1 MKMVIL
7 KHSGQKWAGWEKS
20 VNPFFLSKAM
30 KRILILIGIII
41 FGCRSSPETS
51 FDNLNQAFIS
61 WYFKYHPV
69 ESTRYNMSKNNG
81 RFSLNT
87 KTEMDEYY
95 ADISRF
101 LIELSQI
108 DATKIAHN
116 SRIDYNILYSQ
127 LEKMKY
133 VIDEIKPW
141 EWNPLWTLDELHD
154 GLYILS
160 ERENIDMDNRVSAIQ
175 SRLGKIPELLENSKI
190 LMIAHSKIH
199 ILYSNTRV
207 DKLLILLQQLPLKLN
222 SDNITLDNIDDL
234 IKKSTVALEDFK
246 NWINSQAVKF
256 DEINFPS
263 DVSLIQNGFNH
274 FTGGK
279 YLSPHVYELAKKK
292 LIPIQDRLF
301 HLTLPFYLKEN
312 DEPVWLDRADTLEV
326 IQWTIDD
333 IYNNPKNKIRNDEV
347 LSRFYKS
354 LTAIEIFCYTKSIL
368 PRKKNKTIKLEFAPD
383 YSSSQSPVFLFDNHP
398 KKVSMDIVY
407 NIKAPE
413 GDFGEYNL
421 NQQEIDIINA
431 MHILPGYGIQLGY
444 SQNYASMIRYLFP
457 DLVTASGW
465 KFYALNMLI
474 EEGYANWDQEYHI
487 LKLKEEISIIART
500 IMEMRYYSREI
511 NREDAIKFLREMAF
525 MKENEAQLAQM
536 ETDLNYFSGTA
547 SFIGVMEL
555 NSLLAEYKRK
565 QGDNF
570 VLSEFHRLILQD
582 GIIPLFELKKR
593 VLLP

>member
-1 MKMVIL
+1 MVIL

-354 LTAIEIFCYTKSIL
+354 LTAIEKFCYTKSIL

-536 ETDLNYFSGTA
+536 KTDLNYFSGTA

>member
-1 MKMVIL
+1 MVIL
-7 KHSGQKWAGWEKS
+7 KRSGQKWAGWEKS

-354 LTAIEIFCYTKSIL
+354 LTAIEKFCYTKSIL
-368 PRKKNKTIKLEFAPD
+368 PREKNKTIKLEFAPD

-407 NIKAPE
+407 NIKAPVD
-413 GDFGEYNL
+413 DFGEYNL
-421 NQQEIDIINA
+421 NRQEIDIINA
-431 MHILPGYGIQLGY
+431 THILPGYGLQLGY

>member
-1 MKMVIL
+1 
-7 KHSGQKWAGWEKS
+7 
-20 VNPFFLSKAM
+20 
-30 KRILILIGIII
+30 
-41 FGCRSSPETS
+41 
-51 FDNLNQAFIS
+51 
-61 WYFKYHPV
+61 
-69 ESTRYNMSKNNG
+69 
-81 RFSLNT
+81 
-87 KTEMDEYY
+87 
-95 ADISRF
+95 
-101 LIELSQI
+101 
-108 DATKIAHN
+108 
-116 SRIDYNILYSQ
+116 
-127 LEKMKY
+127 MKY

-354 LTAIEIFCYTKSIL
+354 LTAIEKFCYTKSIL

>member
-1 MKMVIL
+1 MVIL

-333 IYNNPKNKIRNDEV
+333 IYNNPKNKIKNDEV

-354 LTAIEIFCYTKSIL
+354 LTAIEFFCYTKSIL

>member
-1 MKMVIL
+1 
-7 KHSGQKWAGWEKS
+7 
-20 VNPFFLSKAM
+20 M

-51 FDNLNQAFIS
+51 FDNLNQAFIN

-69 ESTRYNMSKNNG
+69 ESTRYNMSKDNG

-87 KTEMDEYY
+87 KLEMDEYY

-108 DATKIAHN
+108 DATKIAPN
-116 SRIDYNILYSQ
+116 SRIDYNILYSK

-133 VIDEIKPW
+133 EIDELKPW
-141 EWNPLWTLDELHD
+141 KWNPLWTLDKLHD

-160 ERENIDMDNRVSAIQ
+160 EREGMDMDDRVSAIQ

-190 LMIAHSKIH
+190 LMTAHSKIH

-207 DKLLILLQQLPLKLN
+207 DKLLILLQELPLKLN
-222 SDNITLDNIDDL
+222 SDNITLDNIDEL
-234 IKKSTVALEDFK
+234 IKKSNLALEVYK
-246 NWINSQAVKF
+246 NWINSQSVKF

-263 DVSLIQNGFNH
+263 DLSLIQNGFHH

-279 YLSPHVYELAKKK
+279 YLFPHVYELAKQK

-301 HLTLPFYLKEN
+301 NLALPFYLKEN

-347 LSRFYKS
+347 LSRFYES
-354 LTAIEIFCYTKSIL
+354 LTAIEKFCYTKSLL

-398 KKVSMDIVY
+398 KKVSRDIVY
-407 NIKAPE
+407 NIKAPVD
-413 GDFGEYNL
+413 DFGEYNL
-421 NQQEIDIINA
+421 NRQEIDIINA
-431 MHILPGYGIQLGY
+431 THILPGYGLQLGY

-457 DLVTASGW
+457 DLVTVSGW
-465 KFYALNMLI
+465 KSYALNMLI
-474 EEGYANWDQEYHI
+474 EEGYGNWAQEYHI
-487 LKLKEEISIIART
+487 LKLKEELSIIARV
-500 IMEMRYYSREI
+500 IMEMRYYSGEI
-511 NREDAIKFLREMAF
+511 NREDAKNYLMEMAF
-525 MKENEAQLAQM
+525 MKEDEAQLAQM
-536 ETDLNYFSGTA
+536 ESDLDYFSGTA
-547 SFIGVMEL
+547 SFIGIMEL

-565 QGDNF
+565 QEDNF
-570 VLSEFHRLILQD
+570 LLSEFHRLILKD
-582 GIIPLFELKKR
+582 GVIPLFELKKR
-593 VLLP
+593 VLPP

>member
-1 MKMVIL
+1 MVIL

-246 NWINSQAVKF
+246 NWINSQTVKF

-279 YLSPHVYELAKKK
+279 YLSTHVYELAKKK

-333 IYNNPKNKIRNDEV
+333 IYNDPKNKIRNDEV

-354 LTAIEIFCYTKSIL
+354 LTAIEKFCYTKSIL

>member
-1 MKMVIL
+1 MVIL

-190 LMIAHSKIH
+190 LMTAHSKIH

-246 NWINSQAVKF
+246 NWINSQAIKS

-263 DVSLIQNGFNH
+263 DVSLTQNGFNH

-487 LKLKEEISIIART
+487 LKLKEEISIITRT

>member
-1 MKMVIL
+1 MVIL

-87 KTEMDEYY
+87 KIEMDEYY

-246 NWINSQAVKF
+246 NWINSQTVKF
-256 DEINFPS
+256 DEINFPL

-333 IYNNPKNKIRNDEV
+333 IYNNPKNKIKNDEV

-354 LTAIEIFCYTKSIL
+354 LTAIEKFCYTKSIL

>member
-1 MKMVIL
+1 MVIL

-51 FDNLNQAFIS
+51 FNNLTQAFIS

-354 LTAIEIFCYTKSIL
+354 LTAIEKFCYTKSIL

>member
-1 MKMVIL
+1 MVIL

-246 NWINSQAVKF
+246 NWINSQTVKF

-333 IYNNPKNKIRNDEV
+333 IYNDPKNKIRNDEV

-354 LTAIEIFCYTKSIL
+354 LTAIEKFCYTKSIL

>member
-1 MKMVIL
+1 MVIL

-87 KTEMDEYY
+87 KIEMDEYY

-141 EWNPLWTLDELHD
+141 EWNPLWILDKLHD

-207 DKLLILLQQLPLKLN
+207 DNLLILLQQLPLKLN

-333 IYNNPKNKIRNDEV
+333 IYNDPKNKIRNDEV
-347 LSRFYKS
+347 LSGFYKS
-354 LTAIEIFCYTKSIL
+354 LTAIEKFCYTKSIL
-368 PRKKNKTIKLEFAPD
+368 PREKNKTIKLEFAPD

-570 VLSEFHRLILQD
+570 VLSEFHKLILQD

>member
-1 MKMVIL
+1 MVIL
-7 KHSGQKWAGWEKS
+7 KRSGQKWAGWEKS

-69 ESTRYNMSKNNG
+69 ESTRYNMSENNG

-274 FTGGK
+274 FIGGK

-333 IYNNPKNKIRNDEV
+333 IYNNPKNKIKNDEV

-354 LTAIEIFCYTKSIL
+354 LTAIENFCYTKSIL

-444 SQNYASMIRYLFP
+444 SQNSASMIRYLFP

>member
-1 MKMVIL
+1 
-7 KHSGQKWAGWEKS
+7 
-20 VNPFFLSKAM
+20 M

-175 SRLGKIPELLENSKI
+175 SRLEKIPELLENSKI

-354 LTAIEIFCYTKSIL
+354 LTAIEKFCYTKSIL
-368 PRKKNKTIKLEFAPD
+368 PRKKNKTIKLEFTPD

-413 GDFGEYNL
+413 GDFGEYKL

-457 DLVTASGW
+457 DLVTASGC

>member
-1 MKMVIL
+1 MVIL
-7 KHSGQKWAGWEKS
+7 KRSGQKWAGWEKS

-141 EWNPLWTLDELHD
+141 EWNPLWTLDEIYD

-175 SRLGKIPELLENSKI
+175 SRLEKIPEILENSKI
-190 LMIAHSKIH
+190 LMVAHSKIH

-207 DKLLILLQQLPLKLN
+207 DKLLILLRQLPLKLN

-234 IKKSTVALEDFK
+234 IKKSTIALENFK
-246 NWINSQAVKF
+246 IWINSQAVKF

-263 DVSLIQNGFNH
+263 NVSLIQNGFNH

-354 LTAIEIFCYTKSIL
+354 LTAIEKFCYTKSIL

-383 YSSSQSPVFLFDNHP
+383 YSISQSPVFLFDNHP

-413 GDFGEYNL
+413 GDFGEYKL

-444 SQNYASMIRYLFP
+444 SQNYASIIRYLFP
-457 DLVTASGW
+457 DLITTSGW

-536 ETDLNYFSGTA
+536 ETDLHYFSGTA

-555 NSLLAEYKRK
+555 NSLLAEYKHT

>member
-1 MKMVIL
+1 
-7 KHSGQKWAGWEKS
+7 
-20 VNPFFLSKAM
+20 M
-30 KRILILIGIII
+30 KRILILIGIIT

-51 FDNLNQAFIS
+51 FDNLNQAFIN

-87 KTEMDEYY
+87 KLEMDEYY

-108 DATKIAHN
+108 DATKIAPN
-116 SRIDYNILYSQ
+116 SRIDYNILYSK

-133 VIDEIKPW
+133 EIDEIKPW
-141 EWNPLWTLDELHD
+141 KWNPLWTLDKLHD

-160 ERENIDMDNRVSAIQ
+160 EREGMDMDDRVSAIQ

-190 LMIAHSKIH
+190 LMTAHSKIH

-207 DKLLILLQQLPLKLN
+207 DKLLILLQELPLKLN
-222 SDNITLDNIDDL
+222 SDNITLDNIDEL
-234 IKKSTVALEDFK
+234 IKKSNLALEVYK
-246 NWINSQAVKF
+246 NWINSQSVKF

-263 DVSLIQNGFNH
+263 DLSLIQNGFHH

-279 YLSPHVYELAKKK
+279 YLFPHVYELAKQK

-301 HLTLPFYLKEN
+301 NLAIPFYLKEN

-347 LSRFYKS
+347 LSRFYES
-354 LTAIEIFCYTKSIL
+354 LTAIEKFCYTKSLL

-398 KKVSMDIVY
+398 KEVSMNIVY
-407 NIKAPE
+407 NIKAPVD
-413 GDFGEYNL
+413 DFGEYNL
-421 NQQEIDIINA
+421 NRQEIDIINA
-431 MHILPGYGIQLGY
+431 THILPGYGLQLGY

-457 DLVTASGW
+457 DLVTVSGW
-465 KFYALNMLI
+465 KSYALNMLI
-474 EEGYANWDQEYHI
+474 EEGYGNWAQEYHI
-487 LKLKEEISIIART
+487 LKLKEELSIIARV
-500 IMEMRYYSREI
+500 IMEMRYYSGEI
-511 NREDAIKFLREMAF
+511 NREDAKNYLMEMAF
-525 MKENEAQLAQM
+525 MKEDEAQLAQM
-536 ETDLNYFSGTA
+536 ESDLDYFSGTA
-547 SFIGVMEL
+547 SFIGIMEL

-565 QGDNF
+565 QEDNF
-570 VLSEFHRLILQD
+570 LLSEFHRLILKD
-582 GIIPLFELKKR
+582 GVIPLFELKKR
-593 VLLP
+593 VLPP

>member
-1 MKMVIL
+1 
-7 KHSGQKWAGWEKS
+7 
-20 VNPFFLSKAM
+20 M

-141 EWNPLWTLDELHD
+141 EWNPLWTLDGLHD

-347 LSRFYKS
+347 LSRFYES
-354 LTAIEIFCYTKSIL
+354 LTAIEKFCYTKSLL
-368 PRKKNKTIKLEFAPD
+368 PRKKNKTIKLEFAPN

-407 NIKAPE
+407 NIKAPVD
-413 GDFGEYNL
+413 DFGEYNL
-421 NQQEIDIINA
+421 NRQEIDIINA
-431 MHILPGYGIQLGY
+431 THILPGYGLQLGY

>member
-1 MKMVIL
+1 MVIL

-20 VNPFFLSKAM
+20 VNHFFLSKAM

-81 RFSLNT
+81 KYSLNT
-87 KTEMDEYY
+87 KIEMDEYY

-175 SRLGKIPELLENSKI
+175 SRLEKIPELLENSKI

-354 LTAIEIFCYTKSIL
+354 LTAIEKFCYTKSIL

-487 LKLKEEISIIART
+487 LKLKEEISIITRT

>member
-1 MKMVIL
+1 MVIL

-51 FDNLNQAFIS
+51 FNNLNQAFIS

-175 SRLGKIPELLENSKI
+175 SRLEKIPELLENSKI

-333 IYNNPKNKIRNDEV
+333 IYNDPKNKIRNDEV

-354 LTAIEIFCYTKSIL
+354 LTAIEKFCYTKSIL

-565 QGDNF
+565 QGNNF

>member
-1 MKMVIL
+1 
-7 KHSGQKWAGWEKS
+7 
-20 VNPFFLSKAM
+20 M
-30 KRILILIGIII
+30 KRILILIGIIT

-279 YLSPHVYELAKKK
+279 YLFPHVYELAKQK

-301 HLTLPFYLKEN
+301 NLALPFYLKEN

-354 LTAIEIFCYTKSIL
+354 LTAIEKFCYTKSIL

-474 EEGYANWDQEYHI
+474 EEGYANWNQEYHI
-487 LKLKEEISIIART
+487 LKLKEEISIITRT